1 MNNRSKHKTNMNN
14 IQIFSYNDNPVSFQT
29 GGSEMLINATQMAKS
44 FGKQPSDWTRTKQ
57 SKEFLSTLSA
67 VRGICGTD
75 LIRIEQGGNS
85 TQGTWFHKDIA
96 MEFARW
102 LSPAFSIWCNDR
114 IFELLRFGITATP
127 EVLLKAASDPQFVLR
142 MLNQVREGYEKGV
155 KLEAKVAQLS
165 EKLNNQVHKVNFY
178 DKVQTHKA
186 ISDSN
191 KVYRVT
197 RIAGELGLRAVYLNK
212 FLEERG
218 IQVKRGG
225 IWVLTTPYRNMSY
238 TKLSS
243 YPKKR
248 FEDDDE
254 CVVYTVWTQAG
265 REFILSLFEQV
276 DDSSWQLTQ

>member
-1 MNNRSKHKTNMNN
+1 MEN

-67 VRGICGTD
+67 KTGIPVTG
-75 LIRIEQGGNS
+75 LIIVNQGGNN
-85 TQGTWFHKDIA
+85 QGTWMHEDVA
-96 MEFARW
+96 LLFAQW
-102 LSPAFSIWCNDR
+102 LSPDFYLWCNDH
-114 IFELLRFGITATP
+114 IKQLLRFGITATP
-127 EVLLKAASDPQFVLR
+127 EILLKAASDPQFVLR
-142 MLNQVREGYEKGV
+142 MLNQIREGYEKGV

-165 EKLNNQVHKVNFY
+165 ETLDEQTHKVNFY
-178 DKVQTHKA
+178 DKVQTYKA

-197 RIAGELGLRAVYLNK
+197 RIAGKLGLRAVYLNK

-276 DDSSWQLTQ
+276 DESSWQLKP

>member
-1 MNNRSKHKTNMNN
+1 
-14 IQIFSYNDNPVSFQT
+14 
-29 GGSEMLINATQMAKS
+29 MLINASQMAKP
-44 FGKQPSDWTRTKQ
+44 FTKRTNDWLSTKQ
-57 SKEFLSTLSA
+57 SQELINSLSA
-67 VRGICGTD
+67 KTGIPVMG
-75 LIRIEQGGNS
+75 LVVVNQGGNN
-85 TQGTWFHKDIA
+85 QGTWMHEDVA
-96 MEFARW
+96 LLFAQW
-102 LSPAFSIWCNDR
+102 LSPDFYLWCNDH
-114 IFELLRFGITATP
+114 IKQLLRFRITATP
-127 EVLLKAASDPQFVLR
+127 EMLLQVASNPQFVLE
-142 MLNQVREGYEKGV
+142 MLNQVREGYEKGIR
-155 KLEAKVAQLS
+155 LEAEVAQLS
-165 EKLNNQVHKVNFY
+165 ETLDEQTHKVNFY